1 MAPSSLLRI
10 GAVVLLLGLYHVLV
24 QLFSSAAAAPS
35 CSHSLRGGSTP
46 RAGTP
51 GYLTT
56 GVPQQPLTGV
66 VGQPLPGPWQ
76 PLTGVLGSAKWVPP
90 PHSNLQ
96 PNAPGSA
103 IMASADPATTTL
115 HFTFG
120 SGTMM
125 QFLRNWRHYI
135 IKAGIGPAIVGA
147 ADADMLAAC
156 TAEGIGALGIVQDL
170 DVWTYAKM
178 KGTSNVQ
185 GEASGC
191 GKYYRHNKNC
201 FLELGL
207 VKAAFLW
214 EILVLGYDVL
224 TLRPNPDPNPDPN
237 PNPNPDPNPD
247 PNPNAY

>member
-1 MAPSSLLRI
+1 MA
-10 GAVVLLLGLYHVLV
+10 G
-24 QLFSSAAAAPS
+24 
-35 CSHSLRGGSTP
+35 
-46 RAGTP
+46 
-51 GYLTT
+51 
-56 GVPQQPLTGV
+56 
-66 VGQPLPGPWQ
+66 
-76 PLTGVLGSAKWVPP
+76 
-90 PHSNLQ
+90 
-96 PNAPGSA
+96 
-103 IMASADPATTTL
+103 ADPATTTL

-156 TAEGIGALGIVQDL
+156 TAEGIGAIGIVQDL
-170 DVWTYAKM
+170 DVWTYEKM

-214 EILVLGYDVL
+214 EILSLGFDVL
-224 TLRPNPDPNPDPN
+224 ISDPTLTLTLTNPHPYEPSPPLTLTPTDPSPYRP
-237 PNPNPDPNPD
+237 
-247 PNPNAY
+247 